1 MRYVFLFSGVCGF
14 VLVAAVGLSAER
26 PFDLVLRDAALAC
39 LGCALVGR
47 WFWSV
52 LDRAFAAT
60 VEVRRAAA
68 AAAAATEEA
77 TKEAAKG
84 AVTKTH
90 SSSLSTPAP
99 KPTPTRPS
107 SAPASATAPASAHR

>member
-1 MRYVFLFSGVCGF
+1 MKYAFLFSGVCGF
-14 VLVAAVGLSAER
+14 VLVAGVGYYADR
-26 PFDLVLRDAALAC
+26 QFDLVLRDAALAC
-39 LGCALVGR
+39 LGSALVGR

-60 VEVRRAAA
+60 MEVRRAAA
-68 AAAAATEEA
+68 EAAHATEEA

-84 AVTKTH
+84 AINKTP
-90 SSSLSTPAP
+90 SSLSTASN

-107 SAPASATAPASAHR
+107 SASATATGPAAAHR

>member
-14 VLVAAVGLSAER
+14 VLVAGVGYFAER

-39 LGCALVGR
+39 LASALVGR

-52 LDRAFAAT
+52 LDRAFAST
-60 VEVRRAAA
+60 MEVRRAAA
-68 AAAAATEEA
+68 EAAHATEEA

-84 AVTKTH
+84 AINKTTA
-90 SSSLSTPAP
+90 SLSTAAT
-99 KPTPTRPS
+99 KQTPTRPS
-107 SAPASATAPASAHR
+107 SASATATGPAATHR

>member
-14 VLVAAVGLSAER
+14 VLVAAVGYYAER

-39 LGCALVGR
+39 LGSALVGR
-47 WFWSV
+47 WFWRV

-60 VEVRRAAA
+60 MDARRAATDA
-68 AAAAATEEA
+68 AHATEEA

-84 AVTKTH
+84 NINKTP
-90 SSSLSTPAP
+90 SSLSTAAN
-99 KPTPTRPS
+99 KPTPTRPAS
-107 SAPASATAPASAHR
+107 TSATAPAAAHR

>member
-14 VLVAAVGLSAER
+14 VLVAAVGYYAER

-39 LGCALVGR
+39 LGSALVGR

-60 VEVRRAAA
+60 LEVRRAAVA
-68 AAAAATEEA
+68 AAQAAEDATR
-77 TKEAAKG
+77 EAAKS
-84 AVTKTH
+84 TINKTTA
-90 SSSLSTPAP
+90 SPLTAAN
-99 KPTPTRPS
+99 KLNPTRPS
-107 SAPASATAPASAHR
+107 SASAPATGPTASHR